1 MQYLSSWPGIKPT
14 PPAVEMRSL
23 NHRMARETPLNPPE
37 FMAFDELFEWNQG
50 VLMLG
55 EEGCFHLISSSEVWS
70 EAPGFPGGASIKD
83 STYQCR
89 RQGLIPVLGRSPG
102 GGHGN
107 LLQYSC
113 PESPMGRGAWR
124 ATVHGVTRTRSWLK
138 QLSTHAH
145 SEVPGFPRWCS
156 GKESACQC
164 KRCERRSFSLWVEK
178 IPWRRKWQPVFLPGK
193 FHGQRSLAGYSPWG
207 CKESET
213 TLHTHTHRGFWS
225 WNINTMKGTRG
236 QCL

>member
-1 MQYLSSWPGIKPT
+1 
-14 PPAVEMRSL
+14 
-23 NHRMARETPLNPPE
+23 
-37 FMAFDELFEWNQG
+37 
-50 VLMLG
+50 MLG

-107 LLQYSC
+107 PLQYSC
-113 PESPMGRGAWR
+113 PESPMDRGAWQ
-124 ATVHGVTRTRSWLK
+124 ATAHGVTRTRSWLK

-164 KRCERRSFSLWVEK
+164 KRCEETQLQSLGRENPLEEEMTTSVLAWE
-178 IPWRRKWQPVFLPGK
+178 IPRTEEPG
-193 FHGQRSLAGYSPWG
+193 GL
-207 CKESET
+207 
-213 TLHTHTHRGFWS
+213 
-225 WNINTMKGTRG
+225 
-236 QCL
+236 